1 MIPLHR
7 DALPRAS
14 HQVPVTML
22 IKLLRRL
29 ARGDLAAG
37 AGERSA
43 KSSATASCP
52 PFIRSAP
59 CSRAP
64 VLRGLEAGDGEDRV
78 GRPLHQLAGKA
89 LEFLVRAGAEVDN
102 EAAASTNPCWAATL
116 RPVTSANGG
125 RGKGPVAAAVA
136 QQHA

>member
-1 MIPLHR
+1 M
-7 DALPRAS
+7 S

-52 PFIRSAP
+52 PFSTIGT
-59 CSRAP
+59 
-64 VLRGLEAGDGEDRV
+64 V
-78 GRPLHQLAGKA
+78 
-89 LEFLVRAGAEVDN
+89 LVRARAARVGSLAMVRIASGARCTSSPARLSKSSSAPEPK
-102 EAAASTNPCWAATL
+102 STTRLLPQQT
-116 RPVTSANGG
+116 PVG
-125 RGKGPVAAAVA
+125 RLLYAR
-136 QQHA
+136 